1 MKLVC
6 VGVGGEGGFCM
17 CDGWVYE
24 FITQT
29 VVWVTYDMR
38 VQFFHFSPS
47 TFLGWFFFDIFY
59 FTFYQYTQPG
69 FCSTNSEF
77 FFIFLSYAF
86 FFWAHETRKQ
96 NYYDFFLH
104 IFSGVFLCCFFVV
117 VVYTFFLI
125 INEGN
130 VNGWNVC

>member
-59 FTFYQYTQPG
+59 FTFYQHTQPG

-77 FFIFLSYAF
+77 FFFLSYAF

-104 IFSGVFLCCFFVV
+104 IFFRGFFYAAFLLLLFILFF
-117 VVYTFFLI
+117 F
-125 INEGN
+125 NN
-130 VNGWNVC
+130 KWRQC